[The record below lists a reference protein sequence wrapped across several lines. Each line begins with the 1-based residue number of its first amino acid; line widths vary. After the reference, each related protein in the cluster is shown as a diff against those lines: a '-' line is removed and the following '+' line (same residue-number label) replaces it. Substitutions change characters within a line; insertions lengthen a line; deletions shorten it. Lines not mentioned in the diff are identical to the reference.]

1 MTGDPTSSHEA
12 AATHCHIA
20 PCRTVATHT
29 PILCVVLSQRE
40 HVSRIALPVKVCCG
54 HRETFTERFFTTAR
68 RTSIEA
74 SLRAH
79 GRDSPDWARTHLE
92 FVALQDAS

>member
-1 MTGDPTSSHEA
+1 MTGDPTCSGEVA
-12 AATHCHIA
+12 VTHCHIA
-20 PCRTVATHT
+20 SCQTAATHT

-40 HVSRIALPVKVCCG
+40 HVSRIALPVKVCCD
-54 HRETFTERFFTTAR
+54 HRQAFTERFFTTAR

-79 GRDSPDWARTHLE
+79 GRDSPDWSRTHLE
-92 FVALQDAS
+92 FVALHDAS